1 MLPKIAHPTF
11 DATVP
16 STKKKIRIRPMLVKE
31 EKILLMAKTSKD
43 DTDIFTAIKQVVN
56 NCIITPGIDIDE
68 FTIFDLEFLF
78 IKLRSASVSNLAK
91 VSYVDKEDEK
101 VYEFEVNLDK
111 VTVEFPEDVKNA
123 IKITDDIIITMKYPS
138 AKLFENKDFLNIE
151 NQEAYI
157 DFLLFSCVD
166 KIYQGDNVLDLK
178 TFSKEELNEFIDNL
192 SISSFDNIKNFF
204 NKMPF
209 IKYEI
214 EYKNSLG
221 NERKILL
228 SNLNDFF
235 MLR

>member
-1 MLPKIAHPTF
+1 MLPKISHPTF

-16 STKKKIRIRPMLVKE
+16 STKKKIRMRPMLVKE

-56 NCIITPGIDIDE
+56 NCIITPNIDIDE

-111 VTVEFPEDVKNA
+111 VEVEFPEDVKNV

-166 KIYQGDNVLDLK
+166 KIYQGDNALDLK
-178 TFSKEELNEFIDNL
+178 TFSREELNEFIDNL

-204 NKMPF
+204 NNMPF

>member
-1 MLPKIAHPTF
+1 MLPKISHPTF

-16 STKKKIRIRPMLVKE
+16 STKKKIRLRPMLVKE

-56 NCIITPGIDIDE
+56 NCIITPNIDVDE
-68 FTIFDLEFLF
+68 FTIFDLEYLF

-111 VTVEFPEDVKNA
+111 VEVEFPEDVKQA
-123 IKITDDIIITMKYPS
+123 VKITDDIVISMKYPS
-138 AKLFENKDFLNIE
+138 AKLFENKEFLSID
-151 NQEAYI
+151 NQEEYV

-166 KIYQGDNVLDLK
+166 KIYQGDTVLELK
-178 TFSKEELNEFIDNL
+178 SFTREQLNEFIDNL

-209 IKYEI
+209 IKYELS
-214 EYKNSLG
+214 YTNSLG